1 MQNLII
7 FGAIITW
14 LFIIGVINSF
24 SKMAHSKKKYYDA
37 LTKNEST
44 QDMVSRVSSTASF
57 LKLMDTLISLE
68 TQSLIDSL
76 QLIKQPYNIL
86 QLDKDIKKISEK
98 TFNAI
103 KKELYEND
111 ELCIESDFLLEFI
124 TTQVSTRFT
133 EMVVSSNIGIY
144 TGNEK

>member
-1 MQNLII
+1 MQSLITI
-7 FGAIITW
+7 GVIISW
-14 LFIIGVINSF
+14 LFIMGAINSI
-24 SKMAHSKKKYYDA
+24 SKMTHSKKKYYDA
-37 LTKNEST
+37 LAKNEST
-44 QDMVSRVSSTASF
+44 QGMVSRVSSTASF

-68 TQSLIDSL
+68 IQSLIDSL

-86 QLDKDIKKISEK
+86 HLDKDIRRISEK

-103 KKELYEND
+103 KKELYENE

-133 EMVVSSNIGIY
+133 EMVISSNIGIY
-144 TGNEK
+144 SNNEE